1 MIPGRDAASYVLVV
15 EDTPSVA
22 QLCAAY
28 LKRDG
33 HEVQIA
39 PNGTEALAA
48 IRAKTPSAVVL
59 DLHLPDLSGQSILEE
74 VNNQELPTSIVV
86 ITTDGSIRVAVDA
99 MRAGAYDFI
108 VKPFRAER
116 LITTVRNAL
125 ERSRLKTEV
134 ETLKDSLGR
143 DQFCGF
149 VGASSGMRAV
159 YRTIEAAARSTAPVF
174 VTGESGTGK
183 ELAAEA
189 VHELSA
195 RQGKPFV
202 PLNCSAIPR
211 DLVESEI
218 FGHVR
223 GAFTGALADRPG
235 AAKLAH
241 GGTLFLDEVCEMPI
255 ELQSKLLRVL
265 QTGTFQPVGSGK
277 LQRADIRLVCAT
289 NRDPLAEVMAGRFR
303 EDLFYRLHVVPI
315 HLPPLRERRDDA
327 VLIARKLLAR
337 YSAEEG
343 KRFLGFSGDAEAAIR
358 AHDWPGN
365 VRQLQNV
372 LRNAVVMSD
381 GEALTAAM
389 LNIPSVRAPATVA
402 EEAAR
407 PIQRT
412 PPIGTEPGA
421 YPGAAAV
428 AAPTD
433 PGAWAKEQDVVPL
446 WRVEKAAIERAI
458 SVCGGNVPRAAAFLE
473 VSPSTLYRKRQAW
486 DGEDG
491 T

>member
-1 MIPGRDAASYVLVV
+1 MNPGRDAAPYVLVV

-74 VNNQELPTSIVV
+74 VNSQELPTSIVV

-134 ETLKDSLGR
+134 ESLKDSLGR

-149 VGASSGMRAV
+149 VGVSPGMRAV
-159 YRTIEAAARSTAPVF
+159 YRAIEAAARSTAPVF

-289 NRDPLAEVMAGRFR
+289 NRDPLAEVAAGRFR
-303 EDLFYRLHVVPI
+303 DDLFYRLHVVPI
-315 HLPPLRERRDDA
+315 HLPPLRERGDDV

-337 YSAEEG
+337 YSAEEH
-343 KRFLGFSGDAEAAIR
+343 KRFLGIAEDAEAAIR

-389 LNIPSVRAPATVA
+389 LNMPSSQVRPAAANGGLPYAGAGAPAS
-402 EEAAR
+402 
-407 PIQRT
+407 
-412 PPIGTEPGA
+412 
-421 YPGAAAV
+421 AAV
-428 AAPTD
+428 ARTD
-433 PGAWAKEQDVVPL
+433 PGAWAKEQDILPL
-446 WRVEKAAIERAI
+446 WRVERAAIERAI
-458 SVCGGNVPRAAAFLE
+458 DLCAGNVPRAAAFLD

-486 DGEDG
+486 EAGEEA
-491 T
+491 

>member
-1 MIPGRDAASYVLVV
+1 MTPGRDAAPYVLVV

-33 HEVQIA
+33 HEVRIA

-134 ETLKDSLGR
+134 ETLKGSLGR

-149 VGASSGMRAV
+149 VGASPGMRAV
-159 YRTIEAAARSTAPVF
+159 YRVVEAAARSTAPVF

-195 RQGKPFV
+195 RHGKPFV

-289 NRDPLAEVMAGRFR
+289 NRDPLAEINLTEDDFDWATGQLMDSASRHADGRLVSLL
-303 EDLFYRLHVVPI
+303 EGGYNPPVLAMCVET
-315 HLPPLRERRDDA
+315 HL
-327 VLIARKLLAR
+327 KGLL
-337 YSAEEG
+337 
-343 KRFLGFSGDAEAAIR
+343 
-358 AHDWPGN
+358 
-365 VRQLQNV
+365 
-372 LRNAVVMSD
+372 
-381 GEALTAAM
+381 
-389 LNIPSVRAPATVA
+389 
-402 EEAAR
+402 
-407 PIQRT
+407 
-412 PPIGTEPGA
+412 
-421 YPGAAAV
+421 
-428 AAPTD
+428 
-433 PGAWAKEQDVVPL
+433 
-446 WRVEKAAIERAI
+446 
-458 SVCGGNVPRAAAFLE
+458 
-473 VSPSTLYRKRQAW
+473 
-486 DGEDG
+486 
-491 T
+491 